1 MCGSIQERVMMARVR
16 YINSTHSHFFS
27 LSEMNV
33 KQTTKLHGRINSD
46 IEWSSILET
55 NKTFRFAM
63 LNSFMKFIMIR
74 RIE

>member
-1 MCGSIQERVMMARVR
+1 MCGSIQEQVMMARVR
-16 YINSTHSHFFS
+16 DINSIHSHFFS